1 MMKTLKITTALFILG
16 ILSGCTEL
24 SAINQKVGDWAGEI
38 NRTLNADKQQFSDTL
53 TSKRDIDTLYVRI
66 KRNVGFETMEEM
78 LKCDPRADNN
88 CAWKKSA
95 ITQGGYVHQKTPGVY
110 YRMADSFGKES
121 QYYVDVTLEKEGRNT
136 LVSWKVKGSQE
147 FANKIKADILKA
159 VK

>member
-16 ILSGCTEL
+16 ILSGCAEL

-78 LKCDPRADNN
+78 LKCDPVSNKN

-95 ITQGGYVHQKTPGVY
+95 LAEGGYVHEKTPGVY
-110 YRMADSFGKES
+110 YRMADSFGREG
-121 QYYVDVTLEKEGRNT
+121 QYYVTVTLEKR
-136 LVSWKVKGSQE
+136 
-147 FANKIKADILKA
+147 AKIPLFLGK
-159 VK
+159 